1 MPPAPELKATLTLPQ
16 TAFAMK
22 ANLPQNE
29 PLRLR
34 RWAETRLYDQ
44 IRKSSA
50 GRSVYL
56 LHDGPPYA
64 NGPIHLGHALNKGL
78 KDFVVKSKTMAGFD
92 APYVPGYDCHGLP
105 IEIKVDEKLGH
116 KKLEMPVPA
125 VLEACR
131 AYAQKYIDLQTE
143 QFERIGCFGRW
154 DQPYKT
160 MARAYE
166 ARTLEAFYGFLEKGF
181 VYRGLKPVYW
191 CIHDRTALAEAEVE
205 YENHTS
211 PSIYV
216 RYRLT
221 SDPAAI
227 SPALAGREVS
237 AIIWTTTPWTLPASL
252 AVAFHPDFEY
262 VALEAEGDF
271 QGPLYIVAA
280 DLAPQ
285 VAAAC
290 HLGKATEVARFKG
303 SVLDRVTFK
312 HPFLERSIL
321 GVLATYVTADTGTG
335 AVHTAPA
342 HGADDFYT
350 GQRYGLDLTCRVDS
364 AGYIHFDPA
373 AWPDAIP
380 PPFEGLKVWAA
391 NPVIVAMLEKSGALL
406 AAYDLVHSYPHC
418 WRCHHP
424 IIFRATEQWFISL
437 ETPMKR
443 ADGSETTFRNLA
455 IEEIDK
461 VVWDPAWGKERIT
474 NMIATRP
481 DWCISRQRI
490 WGVPIAV
497 FMCESCNQPIVNAE
511 LNKKIIQLFDREG
524 IEAWHTTAAS
534 ALLWDDLKAHHAA
547 ECPSGGTSFRKETDI
562 LDVWFDS
569 GVSWFA
575 VCESDPDLSA
585 AYKSFEGAGALHQGM
600 TSRAS
605 EGMLGADATHRA
617 TTSSGA
623 LPQGTNPTGALHQET
638 TSREALYQGTTSVV
652 PNEATKREGALA
664 PAAKTEVLYLEGG
677 DQHRG
682 WFHSS
687 LLTSV
692 ALRGRAPYSH
702 VATAGWTLDE
712 QGRAMSKSL
721 GNGVDPVDIANR
733 MGGEIVRLW
742 VASVDF
748 REDMAASENLMQR
761 CAELYKK
768 LRNTFRFLLGN
779 LEQSLPAFG
788 IAGKFDP
795 ARDAVSEA
803 DLLPLDRY
811 MLARTRDLAEKIVG
825 PDGKGGWY
833 AAFEF
838 HRIYHAVNEFAI
850 VDLSAFYLDVL
861 KDRMYTFAPTNPA
874 RRSAQTVLWKITDAL
889 VRLLAPILTFTS
901 DEVWEHLPKA
911 EGHPASVHLAQ
922 FSKPEE
928 IFTEDPAPV
937 LDEWRT
943 YLFFVRNQ
951 AFQLIEAFRQD
962 LRIGKSTEAEIQILT
977 RGGLLE
983 RLQAHVRSLKEF
995 LNVSQVHV
1003 KELSDT
1009 PGEIEVPEGVGPY
1022 KVLTSSP
1029 DLQFVIH
1036 AASGSK
1042 CARCWNF
1049 MPHVSN
1055 YGIWENVCDRC
1066 QNALREMGIDP
1077 PQPPE

>member
-1 MPPAPELKATLTLPQ
+1 MSPAPELKATLTLPQ

-29 PLRLR
+29 PLRLA
-34 RWAETRLYDQ
+34 RWTELRLYEEM
-44 IRKSSA
+44 RKA
-50 GRSVYL
+50 GRGRPVYL

-92 APYVPGYDCHGLP
+92 APFIPGYDCHGLP

-116 KKLEMPVPA
+116 KKLSMPVPA

-131 AYAQKYIDLQTE
+131 AYAQKYVDMQTA

-154 DQPYKT
+154 QQPYKT
-160 MARAYE
+160 MSRDYE
-166 ARTLEAFYGFLEKGF
+166 AHTLEAFYGFLEKGF
-181 VYRGLKPVYW
+181 IYRGLKPVYW

-205 YENHTS
+205 YANHTS

-221 SDPAAI
+221 SDSSAI
-227 SPALAGREVS
+227 APALAGRQVS
-237 AIIWTTTPWTLPASL
+237 TIMWTTTPWTLPASL

-262 VALEAEGDF
+262 VALELESGEV
-271 QGPLYIVAA
+271 YIVAA
-280 DLAPQ
+280 SLAEQ

-290 HLGKATEVARFKG
+290 KLGPTKELARFKG
-303 SVLDRVTFK
+303 AVLDRLTFQ
-312 HPFLERSIL
+312 HPFLHRSIL

-342 HGADDFYT
+342 HGVDDFYT
-350 GQRYGLDLTCRVDS
+350 GQRYGLDPTARVD
-364 AGYIHFDPA
+364 AGGRIHFDPDSWHHA
-373 AWPDAIP
+373 QP
-380 PPFEGLKVWAA
+380 PAYDGLTVWKA
-391 NPVIVAMLEKSGALL
+391 NPVIVAMLEERGALM
-406 AAYDLVHSYPHC
+406 AGSQFEHSYPHC

-443 ADGSETTFRNLA
+443 ADGSETTFRQLA

-461 VVWDPAWGKERIT
+461 VVWDPGWGKERIT

-497 FMCESCNQPIVNAE
+497 FMCEGCNQPIVNAE
-511 LNKKIIQLFDREG
+511 LNKKIIDLFEREG
-524 IEAWHTTAAS
+524 AEAWHSTTGS
-534 ALLWDDLKAHHAA
+534 ALLWDELAAKHAA
-547 ECPSGGTSFRKETDI
+547 ECPAGGASFRKETDI

-569 GVSWFA
+569 GVSWLA

-585 AYKSFEGAGALHQGM
+585 AYKAFQNEKGAE
-600 TSRAS
+600 R
-605 EGMLGADATHRA
+605 
-617 TTSSGA
+617 
-623 LPQGTNPTGALHQET
+623 P
-638 TSREALYQGTTSVV
+638 
-652 PNEATKREGALA
+652 
-664 PAAKTEVLYLEGG
+664 EVLYLEGG

-692 ALRGRAPYSH
+692 ALRGRAPYSR

-779 LEQSLPAFG
+779 LNG
-788 IAGKFDP
+788 FDP
-795 ARDAVSEA
+795 ARDQVAESE
-803 DLLPLDRY
+803 LLPLDRY
-811 MLARTRDLAEKIVG
+811 MLARTRDLAEKILA
-825 PDGKGGWY
+825 WY
-833 AAFEF
+833 EAFEF
-838 HRIYHAVNEFAI
+838 HRVYQAVNEFAI
-850 VDLSAFYLDVL
+850 VDLSSFYLDVL
-861 KDRMYTFAPTNPA
+861 KDRMYTFAPTSQA
-874 RRSAQTVLWKITDAL
+874 RRSAQTVLWKITEAL
-889 VRLLAPILTFTS
+889 VRLTAPILTFTA
-901 DEVWEHLPKA
+901 DEIWEYLPA
-911 EGHPASVHLAQ
+911 VEGRPISVHLAL
-922 FSKPEE
+922 FPKLDE
-928 IFTEDPAPV
+928 IYSGDPATLAERSTAEKWQRLFAIRSEV
-937 LDEWRT
+937 LS
-943 YLFFVRNQ
+943 
-951 AFQLIEAFRQD
+951 AIELERK
-962 LRIGKSTEAEIQILT
+962 LGNIGKSLEASVEIVVATQDAAILESISPET
-977 RGGLLE
+977 
-983 RLQAHVRSLKEF
+983 LQEF
-995 LNVSQVHV
+995 FNVSEV
-1003 KELSDT
+1003 KARAAHGTE
-1009 PGEIEVPEGVGPY
+1009 
-1022 KVLTSSP
+1022 
-1029 DLQFVIH
+1029 
-1036 AASGSK
+1036 AASGAPALPNAIAFVTSGAK
-1042 CARCWNF
+1042 CNRCLRYT
-1049 MPHVSN
+1049 HDTAD
-1055 YGIWENVCDRC
+1055 YGVWQSVCKRC
-1066 QNALREMGIDP
+1066 RGNLAEMGIPP
-1077 PQPPE
+1077 PQSDEQTAEAKQ

>member
-1 MPPAPELKATLTLPQ
+1 MSSAPELKATLTLPQ
-16 TAFAMK
+16 TAFPMK

-29 PLRLR
+29 PLRLA
-34 RWAETRLYDQ
+34 RWTSVRLYDEL
-44 IRKSSA
+44 RKA
-50 GRSVYL
+50 CQGRPVYL

-78 KDFVVKSKTMAGFD
+78 KDFVVKSKTMAGYD

-116 KKLEMPVPA
+116 KKLSMPVPE
-125 VLEACR
+125 VLDACR
-131 AYAQKYIDLQTE
+131 AYAQKYVDLQTE

-154 DQPYKT
+154 QTPYKT
-160 MARAYE
+160 MARGYE

-211 PSIYV
+211 PSVYV

-221 SDPAAI
+221 SDAAAI
-227 SPALAGREVS
+227 APALAGRDVYT
-237 AIIWTTTPWTLPASL
+237 IIWTTTPWTLPASM

-262 VALEAEGDF
+262 VAIADESDPKA
-271 QGPLYIVAA
+271 PVYIVAA
-280 DLAPQ
+280 ELARSVE
-285 VAAAC
+285 VAC
-290 HLGKATEVARFKG
+290 ELGATVELARFKG
-303 SVLDRVTFK
+303 AALDRVTFQ
-312 HPFLERSIL
+312 HPFLDRTIL

-342 HGADDFYT
+342 HGMDDFYT
-350 GQRYGLDLTCRVDS
+350 GQRYGIDPTSRVDA
-364 AGYIHFDPA
+364 AGHIHVDPA
-373 AWPDAIP
+373 AWNSPNP
-380 PPFEGLKVWAA
+380 PAFDGMKVFAA
-391 NPVIVAMLEKSGALL
+391 NPVIMAMLEERGALL
-406 AAYDLVHSYPHC
+406 GGAQLEHSYPHC

-424 IIFRATEQWFISL
+424 VIFRATEQWFISL
-437 ETPMKR
+437 ETPVKR
-443 ADGSETTFRNLA
+443 GDGSETTYRQLA

-497 FMCESCNQPIVNAE
+497 FLCEECNQPIIDAD
-511 LNKKIIQLFDREG
+511 LNRKIVDLFEREG
-524 IEAWHTTAAS
+524 AEAWHTTDVSKLLPAKAKCAHCGGAA
-534 ALLWDDLKAHHAA
+534 
-547 ECPSGGTSFRKETDI
+547 FRKETDI

-569 GVSWFA
+569 GVSWLA

-585 AYKSFEGAGALHQGM
+585 AYKGFESRDGEKGA
-600 TSRAS
+600 R
-605 EGMLGADATHRA
+605 
-617 TTSSGA
+617 
-623 LPQGTNPTGALHQET
+623 
-638 TSREALYQGTTSVV
+638 
-652 PNEATKREGALA
+652 
-664 PAAKTEVLYLEGG
+664 EVLYLEGG

-761 CAELYKK
+761 CAELYRK

-779 LEQSLPAFG
+779 LHG
-788 IAGKFDP
+788 FDP
-795 ARDAVSEA
+795 ARDRIAEA

-811 MLARTRDLAEKIVG
+811 MLARTRELTEKVL
-825 PDGKGGWY
+825 GWY
-833 AAFEF
+833 EAFEF
-838 HRIYHAVNEFAI
+838 HRVYQAVNDFAI
-850 VDLSAFYLDVL
+850 VDLSSFYLDVL
-861 KDRMYTFAPTNPA
+861 KDRMYTFPPTSVA
-874 RRSAQTVLWKITDAL
+874 RRSAQTVLWQITEAL
-889 VRLLAPILTFTS
+889 VRLVAPIMSFTA
-901 DEVWEHLPKA
+901 DEVWEYLPPV
-911 EGHPASVHLAQ
+911 EGREASVHLAR
-922 FSKPEE
+922 FPKPED
-928 IFTEDPAPV
+928 IFSEDPASV
-937 LDEWRT
+937 LEEWRT
-943 YLFFVRNQ
+943 FLFYVRSEAMRVLEEDRQ
-951 AFQLIEAFRQD
+951 AKIIGKGLDAQ
-962 LRIGKSTEAEIQILT
+962 LRIETSGSSLA
-977 RGGLLE
+977 RLE
-983 RLQAHVRSLKEF
+983 RYKDGLKEF
-995 LNVSQVHV
+995 LNVSSVTIAEGKEERV
-1003 KELSDT
+1003 KITASPA
-1009 PGEIEVPEGVGPY
+1009 PG
-1022 KVLTSSP
+1022 K
-1029 DLQFVIH
+1029 
-1036 AASGSK
+1036 K

-1049 MPHVSN
+1049 MPDTAD
-1055 YGIWENVCDRC
+1055 YGIWQNVCGRC
-1066 QNALREMGIDP
+1066 RSALHEMGIAP
-1077 PQPPE
+1077 PKPEAAQ